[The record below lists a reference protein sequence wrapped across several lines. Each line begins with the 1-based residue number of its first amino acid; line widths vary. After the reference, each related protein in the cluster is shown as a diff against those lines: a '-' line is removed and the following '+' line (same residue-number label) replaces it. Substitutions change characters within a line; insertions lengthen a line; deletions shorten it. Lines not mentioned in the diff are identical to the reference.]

1 LRTELGGG
9 AMADLDVEVGA
20 AATLDKIL
28 KATKEQN
35 GEFMNIHVEGY
46 EKRDGP
52 NKYDGVNLP
61 W

>member
-1 LRTELGGG
+1 
-9 AMADLDVEVGA
+9 MADLDVEVGA